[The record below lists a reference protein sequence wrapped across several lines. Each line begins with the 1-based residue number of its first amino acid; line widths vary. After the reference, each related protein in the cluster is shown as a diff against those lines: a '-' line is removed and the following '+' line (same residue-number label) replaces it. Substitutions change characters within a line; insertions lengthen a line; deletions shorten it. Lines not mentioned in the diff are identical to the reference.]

1 MPPKTRDS
9 AEKERRKELPRGTL
23 LTEFQYTGTRMAAI
37 MLGILQDPQDI
48 ASAGEIITPAGLNT
62 DWYLS
67 AQNAQDVMRRR
78 RKLALLATLDP
89 EQRPTSYMLH
99 HEATDL
105 FGAATEKAQGLVIAT
120 ARGLET
126 LEDFKKKTARSIG
139 HASLVLD
146 SVAIGD
152 KVGYGE
158 IQATDFDL
166 QNMSRLRALKALEQ
180 ARTLHAITGEV
191 PSLAGLADPDSGI
204 SVHLRRTATTPVV
217 EAWEEAYAI
226 AA

>member
-1 MPPKTRDS
+1 MP
-9 AEKERRKELPRGTL
+9 
-23 LTEFQYTGTRMAAI
+23 
-37 MLGILQDPQDI
+37 
-48 ASAGEIITPAGLNT
+48 
-62 DWYLS
+62 
-67 AQNAQDVMRRR
+67 
-78 RKLALLATLDP
+78 
-89 EQRPTSYMLH
+89 
-99 HEATDL
+99 
-105 FGAATEKAQGLVIAT
+105 
-120 ARGLET
+120 
-126 LEDFKKKTARSIG
+126 
-139 HASLVLD
+139 
-146 SVAIGD
+146 IGD

-204 SVHLRRTATTPVV
+204 SVHLRRTTTTPVV